1 MPPCTP
7 VLCIDTTYRTI
18 TSSRQ
23 PNPCMQWAP
32 PQSRALRAAL
42 FTAAGLLLVVLI
54 SMGTSGSRQMQQGGS
69 QGGAAPAAELRGG
82 TPAALR
88 NSGAEKVG
96 AGLLL
101 T

>member
-1 MPPCTP
+1 
-7 VLCIDTTYRTI
+7 
-18 TSSRQ
+18 
-23 PNPCMQWAP
+23 MQWAP

-42 FTAAGLLLVVLI
+42 FTAAGLLLVALI
-54 SMGTSGSRQMQQGGS
+54 SMGTSGSRQTQQGGS
-69 QGGAAPAAELRGG
+69 QGGAAPAVELRGG